1 MNNFICIGRVSGSA
15 RCFHQ
20 GEGARSS
27 VSRNIVDTFNQQSC
41 SAWHPPLEI
50 NSSGAGLQVAA
61 ECGHLM
67 IQTQV
72 LASHKTIAGIS
83 RIITRGNN
91 IKMRRLETRIHN
103 MYSTVYTW
111 RRIVDS
117 VCMTWEISVFFTE
130 TLNIGPLMHAEK
142 VEFTA

>member
-1 MNNFICIGRVSGSA
+1 MYKDSEWTILFALGGSLARLGAFIKEKVLVVDSFSEYC
-15 RCFHQ
+15 
-20 GEGARSS
+20 

-41 SAWHPPLEI
+41 SAWHPTLEI
-50 NSSGAGLQVAA
+50 NSSKMSPGVGLQVAA

-103 MYSTVYTW
+103 MYTV
-111 RRIVDS
+111 
-117 VCMTWEISVFFTE
+117 
-130 TLNIGPLMHAEK
+130 
-142 VEFTA
+142 